1 MTKRL
6 RPADTLFIDRLLNRG
21 KSPAEIFSIAK
32 DALEAVVPLDC
43 IEARVVEREQQKEI
57 ARKLPDGVEQRTP
70 EWYEARNRIVTAS
83 DFYPAAFGTDSAKRN
98 FVTKKCGEA
107 APFLG
112 SVATRWGVK
121 YEDVAR
127 MMYEL
132 YMSCKVR
139 EYGLLLHP
147 TIDIMGASPDGYADF
162 SVLIEIKNPYSKTLM
177 DVPPEYFA
185 QVQGQLE
192 VCGLTACDFVVC
204 RVRELENEE
213 FWGAF
218 DSAYKDGYGYE
229 RFGSVATTRTPP
241 DLKFAFSTP
250 GMSPEELKT
259 WISEN
264 SDERDVSLHE
274 VFDFRVTRINR
285 DDEYIARMIEGLRET
300 WDQVLEGRK
309 NPRPASERSN
319 KQSYTNDFAI
329 PQLKGFAFKQPR

>member
-21 KSPAEIFSIAK
+21 KSPFEVYAISK
-32 DALEAVVPLDC
+32 DALEAAVPLEC

-57 ARKLPDGVEQRTP
+57 ASKLPDGVEQRTP
-70 EWYEARNRIVTAS
+70 EWYAARDCIVTAS
-83 DFYPAAFGTDSAKRN
+83 DFYAAAFGTDSAKRN

-112 SVATRWGVK
+112 SQATKHGTK

-127 MMYEL
+127 MLYEV

-162 SVLIEIKNPYSKTLM
+162 GVLIEIKCPFSKTLIEI
-177 DVPPEYFA
+177 PQEYYA
-185 QVQGQLE
+185 QMQGQLE
-192 VCGLTACDFVVC
+192 VCGLGACDFVVC
-204 RVRELENEE
+204 RVRELETEE
-213 FWGAF
+213 FWEQFEAAF
-218 DSAYKDGYGYE
+218 KEGYGYE
-229 RFGSVATTRTPP
+229 RFGSVATTAGP
-241 DLKFAFSTP
+241 DLKFTFSTP
-250 GMSPEELKT
+250 GMSPEELKN

-264 SDERDVSLHE
+264 KEDRDISVHE
-274 VFDFRVTRINR
+274 IFDFRVTRVNR

-300 WDQVLEGRK
+300 WDRVLEGRK
-309 NPRPASERSN
+309 NPQPVSERSN
-319 KQSYTNDFAI
+319 KQSYANEFTI

>member
-1 MTKRL
+1 MTALL

-21 KSPAEIFSIAK
+21 KSPLEICSIAQH
-32 DALEAVVPLDC
+32 ALEAPVPLQA
-43 IEARVVEREQQKEI
+43 IEARVVEREQQKKI
-57 ARKLPDGVEQRTP
+57 AAKLPPGVQQRTP
-70 EWYEARNRIVTAS
+70 EWYAARDKIVTAS
-83 DFYPAAFGTDSAKRN
+83 DFYAAAFGTDSAKRN

-112 SVATRWGVK
+112 SCATNWGQK

-132 YMSCKVR
+132 YMSCTVR

-185 QVQGQLE
+185 QMQGQME
-192 VCGLTACDFVVC
+192 VCGLNACDFVVC
-204 RVRELENEE
+204 RVRELEEPE
-213 FWGAF
+213 FWEQF
-218 DSAYKDGYGYE
+218 DTAHKEGYGSE
-229 RFGSVATTRTPP
+229 RFGAVSTTKGP
-241 DLKFAFSTP
+241 DRKYSFSTP
-250 GMSPEELKT
+250 GMTPEQLKR
-259 WISEN
+259 WIDSN
-264 SDERDVSLHE
+264 TDDGVDISVHE

-285 DDEYIARMIEGLRET
+285 DDEYIARMIDGLRDT
-300 WDQVLEGRK
+300 WEKVLEGRR
-309 NPRPASERSN
+309 NPQPASD
-319 KQSYTNDFAI
+319 KKKTTFANDFAI